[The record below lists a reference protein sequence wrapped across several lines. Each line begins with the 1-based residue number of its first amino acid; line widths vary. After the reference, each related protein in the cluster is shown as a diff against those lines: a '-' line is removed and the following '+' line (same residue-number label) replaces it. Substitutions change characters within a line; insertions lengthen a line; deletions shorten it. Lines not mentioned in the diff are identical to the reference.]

1 MIDPF
6 FCYQLYFAF
15 LLFAGHSLQVL
26 SVDEPMGIVTRAD
39 GEHLLVVG
47 VKAKSQAADAGI
59 KPGAYVTAVSKCTK
73 KMITPN
79 LSLLTSMIEPI
90 S

>member
-1 MIDPF
+1 MIDRF
-6 FCYQLYFAF
+6 FSYQLYFTF
-15 LLFAGHSLQVL
+15 LVCPVHSLQVL

-39 GEHLLVVG
+39 GERLLVVG

-73 KMITPN
+73 KSITPL